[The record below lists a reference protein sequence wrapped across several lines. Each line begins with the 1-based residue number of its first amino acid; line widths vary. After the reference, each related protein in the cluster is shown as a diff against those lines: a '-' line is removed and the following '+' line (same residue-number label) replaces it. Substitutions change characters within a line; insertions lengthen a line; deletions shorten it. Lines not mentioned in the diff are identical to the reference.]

1 MVTYVTEM
9 FATSLFTSSRNG
21 DLESLRNVNIG
32 SVVIN
37 ITLKDHIIFLSLKN
51 KLPSSKFGSRCV
63 I

>member
-9 FATSLFTSSRNG
+9 FATSLFKSSSNG

-37 ITLKDHIIFLSLKN
+37 ITLKDLIIFLLLKN